1 MENAPIEGAAIGLCS
16 RALMGLRLAGM
27 FLYAQAIGLGMKLRL
42 GPISCGLL
50 MKTTLAATLRANR
63 SLRVLA

>member
-1 MENAPIEGAAIGLCS
+1 
-16 RALMGLRLAGM
+16 MGLRLARM
-27 FLYAQAIGLGMKLRL
+27 FVYAQAIGLGMGLRL
-42 GPISCGLL
+42 GPISCGFL